1 MATGFGRAR
10 IAPSTTLPILAV
22 LGLGIGC
29 SGVTT
34 PERPPLAVT
43 TGDVNSCPTPAT
55 GPPAAGAGHTILG
68 AAPVPRDGTPF
79 AVAIS
84 PTGVTYVTQLLAA
97 TASRADLPSTTFSQ
111 PFPVGNIPS
120 QVRMSPD
127 GKTAYVGDQDSHT
140 ITYVNVATNQAFATA
155 TVPAGSIL
163 TVGLTPDG
171 KWLYALTDFHGV
183 YIINATSREVED
195 SIPVS
200 STGTILA
207 GVAFHPFSPC
217 VYVASRDQGQV
228 TTVNTRS
235 KQVVQTFVVSG
246 ANIQNVAVSPDGAT
260 LFATDI
266 HNSKLLAWDLTSGS
280 AQPLQYPVGTPVSRN
295 AFDVAVTPDNTQV
308 YVSALADGAVFVF
321 DRTTRAPITTIGTGG
336 SPRYVGFTATG
347 NRAVIPNEAGWVSF
361 SNVPDI
367 CGAPAAGPPP
377 AGGTHPTRTSDQAT
391 PLGGTPF
398 AVAISPRG
406 VTYVTQLL
414 AASASRADLPSTSFS
429 TSFAVGDIPS
439 QVRMSPDGRTAYVG
453 DQDARTITYVDVAT
467 NQAVATTSVP
477 AGSILTIGLSPDG
490 KRLYALTDFYGVYVI
505 STDTRTVIDSIK
517 GAGTILAGVAFHPAA
532 PCMYVAS
539 RDEGRVSTVNL
550 RTNTVVR
557 SQTLGGARIQN
568 LAVSRD
574 GAVLFATDI
583 ARSKLLARDLRSDGS
598 AFSEF
603 ALGTPESRNAF
614 DVAVTADNKQVYV
627 STLADGKLYVFD
639 LGSRTI
645 VDSVMTGGSPRYIGF
660 DAGGTTAVIPNE
672 AGWGNFLRCG
682 QGRGSLIGC
691 PVTG

>member
-43 TGDVNSCPTPAT
+43 TGDVNSCTNPAT
-55 GPPAAGAGHTILG
+55 GSPATGAGHPILG
-68 AAPVPRDGTPF
+68 AAPVPLDGTPF

-266 HNSKLLAWDLTSGS
+266 HNSKLLAWDVTAGS

-367 CGAPAAGPPP
+367 CGAPPAGPPP

-505 STDTRTVIDSIK
+505 STDTRTVIASIK

-583 ARSKLLARDLRSDGS
+583 ERSKLLARDLRSDGS
-598 AFSEF
+598 AFSEY
-603 ALGTPESRNAF
+603 AVGTPESRNAF

-672 AGWGNFLRCG
+672 AGWVNFLR
-682 QGRGSLIGC
+682 
-691 PVTG
+691 